1 MKRRLNPIICL
12 LALLALPV
20 QANTLH
26 VDERDMK
33 AALIYNFSIYTA
45 WPEVNSHSFNVCT
58 FEDDKE
64 NINTNLLESK
74 KIHGKPIHFK
84 VIRNMVEVKT
94 CQVLYLEE
102 ATKLYNSKY
111 SQLIEKLA
119 ILTISENSH
128 QSDSLGIINIK
139 LENKK
144 YHFTVNNQMAKQL
157 NLLVSSKLLRLATK
171 VY

>member
-1 MKRRLNPIICL
+1 MKRLNPIISL
-12 LALLALPV
+12 VALLVLPA
-20 QANTLH
+20 QANTIR

-45 WPEVNSHSFNVCT
+45 WPELNSDRFNVCT

-64 NINTNLLESK
+64 NINANLLESK
-74 KIHGKPIHFK
+74 KINGKPIHFK
-84 VIRNMVEVKT
+84 VIRDTIEVKT
-94 CQVLYLEE
+94 CQVLYIEE

-111 SQLIEKLA
+111 SQLIDKLA

-157 NLLVSSKLLRLATK
+157 NLLVSSKLLRLANK